1 MTTNDVTAR
10 TASTAIAALG
20 NLRQGLATV
29 KDSIPAAGGEP
40 ILRMGRDGSWV
51 FGADNAEMEDG
62 SEWAANPFS
71 LQHGYICW
79 KKRPEGS
86 KEPAEKLGDILLP
99 MTQQKPLRTSLPD
112 YGESKWQDQISITF
126 RCLSGEDEGTQ
137 VVYKPSSI
145 GGASEMKDFI
155 DAIMKQIDTDPQH
168 PVPVVVFGSDTYNHT
183 TWGKTY
189 TPVLEIVEWVSME
202 DATPAD
208 EPEQAPTPEP
218 VKEAAPATAQRT
230 SRRAAAPET
239 AQEEQR
245 TEPAK
250 EADAPA
256 AESGERRRRRRAA

>member
-40 ILRMGRDGSWV
+40 ILRMGRDGDWV

-99 MTQQKPLRTSLPD
+99 MTQQKPIRTSLPD

-145 GGASEMKDFI
+145 GGAGEMKDFI
-155 DAIMKQIDTDPQH
+155 DAIMKQIDVDPAH
-168 PVPVVVFGSDTYNHT
+168 PVPVVVFGSDSYQHK

-208 EPEQAPTPEP
+208 EPEQASEPAPEE
-218 VKEAAPATAQRT
+218 VKQEAREATRAGA
-230 SRRAAAPET
+230 RAAREDTKAH
-239 AQEEQR
+239 
-245 TEPAK
+245 TEPAS
-250 EADAPA
+250 EAAAPA